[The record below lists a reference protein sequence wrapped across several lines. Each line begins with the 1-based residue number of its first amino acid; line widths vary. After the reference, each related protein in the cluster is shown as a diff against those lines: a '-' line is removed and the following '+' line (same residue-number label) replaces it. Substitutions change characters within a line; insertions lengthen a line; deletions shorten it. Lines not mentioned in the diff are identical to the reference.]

1 MQTQAVTYG
10 RHAKFTDT
18 EIYIISIGGI
28 IEDIKRLA
36 ANKPMIKQFDE
47 AQESLRG
54 VKEHH
59 NELYTQLKAKNAE
72 LNSSKEE
79 EEKWRAEM
87 DAAKA
92 KHREES
98 KLRAQYNKNPLAAK
112 EKGTNPR
119 RSGRALEWMRALDC
133 GILGQ
138 GERALE

>member
-1 MQTQAVTYG
+1 MCVCAFDRPATRAMIAPLSLTRRAQGLGTLGTLGFGNPRVLYDAMCLCVFVQVAV
-10 RHAKFTDT
+10 
-18 EIYIISIGGI
+18 
-28 IEDIKRLA
+28 
-36 ANKPMIKQFDE
+36 
-47 AQESLRG
+47 
-54 VKEHH
+54 
-59 NELYTQLKAKNAE
+59 
-72 LNSSKEE
+72 
-79 EEKWRAEM
+79 M